1 MEKNDRNDKN
11 IGKKLDGRYE
21 IIERIGEGGMA
32 DVYRATD
39 VVDKK
44 TVAVKILKREFAEN
58 EEFLR
63 RFRNESKA
71 IAVLS
76 HPNIVKVFDVGFS
89 DRIQFIV
96 MEYIDGNTLNEYM
109 ELQGQLDWRDAVHYI
124 LQILRALQHA
134 HSKGIVHRDIKP
146 QNIMMLPD
154 GTIKVMDFGIAKFA
168 REEGKTQ
175 TDKAIGTVHYIS
187 PEQARGA
194 ATDAKSDLYS
204 VGVMFYEM
212 LTGKKPFDTDN
223 PVSIAVMHMQ
233 AEVPQPHTIRPD
245 IQVGLEEIILKA
257 MQKDP
262 KDRYQTA
269 RDMMDDIET
278 FKENQDVLFGYFPEL
293 EKRAGRSV
301 ETILAGGSSD
311 SDKTKTRAYTPV
323 NEPEEPAEAPEDYE
337 EEDYEDDEDEYE
349 EEERKSLFV
358 PIFSAVIIVVIVVA
372 AIMFSSMILDALDR
386 TRTGVTVEEMAM
398 PNLIGM
404 DYQEANMQYSE
415 YIQIVVDSTEY
426 SDFEKDKIFDQDIP
440 EGNAVKKGEKVK
452 VKVSLGARK
461 VQISDFT
468 NWDYETAKQQIQSLG
483 INIDPRYSYNDEVE
497 AGKIIST
504 DPQGPV
510 DVDPN
515 SYLIVTISRGQNKR
529 TVPVPNF
536 VGHNWEVA
544 LTEAESLGLLLEKK
558 SVTDITEEGT
568 ILSQDIKANEEVSEN
583 TVITLEVSTGVPEP
597 KDVDIAFTIPGDA
610 AGRFHITVY
619 EDGIVTLDASPFD
632 VEYASGRTKVTV
644 SGNGT
649 ADLILTLTNDA
660 TGAKAR
666 IGSFRVNFDTGSVTT
681 LSADIGKAFHD
692 VGGIAVVT
700 TDSTAATHAETT
712 TAKTWAPPVSTET
725 TTVATTETPPEPS
738 TEAPAE

>member
-1 MEKNDRNDKN
+1 MEKDRNDKN

-21 IIERIGEGGMA
+21 ITELIGEGGMA

-71 IAVLS
+71 IAVLN

-168 REEGKTQ
+168 REEGKTG

-194 ATDAKSDLYS
+194 ATDAKSDIYS

-233 AEVPQPHTIRPD
+233 AEVPQPHTIRSD

-278 FKENQDVLFGYFPEL
+278 FKENPDVVFGYFPEL
-293 EKRAGRSV
+293 AKR
-301 ETILAGGSSD
+301 LGGAAALSG
-311 SDKTKTRAYTPV
+311 DKTKTRSYTPV
-323 NEPEEPAEAPEDYE
+323 NEPEEPAAREEDPE
-337 EEDYEDDEDEYE
+337 EEDYEEDEDDDDY

-358 PIFSAVIIVVIVVA
+358 PIFSAVIIVVIVIA
-372 AIMFSSMILDALDR
+372 AIMFTSMILDALNR
-386 TRTGVTVEEMAM
+386 TRTGTLVEEMAM
-398 PNLIGM
+398 PNLVGM
-404 DYQEANMQYSE
+404 DYQEANLQYQDQ
-415 YIQIVVDSTEY
+415 IQIEVVSTEY
-426 SDFEKDKIFDQDIP
+426 SDFAKDKIFDQDIP

-461 VQISDFT
+461 VPIPDLHDWDFQ
-468 NWDYETAKQQIQSLG
+468 TAKNTLENAG
-483 INIDPRYSYNDEVE
+483 VHAEVRYAYNDEV
-497 AGKIIST
+497 GQDKIISS
-504 DPQGPV
+504 DPAGPT

-515 SYLIVTISRGQNKR
+515 SYVIITVSRGPNKK
-529 TVPVPNF
+529 TVAVPNF
-536 VGHNWEVA
+536 VGRSWEVA
-544 LTEAESLGLLLEKK
+544 LTEAESLGLLLEKNP
-558 SVTDITEEGT
+558 VNDITEEGT
-568 ILSQDIKANEEVSEN
+568 ILRQDVKATDEVTEN
-583 TVITLEVSTGVPEP
+583 TVITLDVSTGVPEP
-597 KDVDIAFTIPGDA
+597 KNVDLAFAIPLDA
-610 AGRFHITVY
+610 AGKFHITVY
-619 EDGIVTLDASPFD
+619 EDGMVALEGSSFD
-632 VEYASGRTKVTV
+632 VEYANGRTKVTV
-644 SGNGT
+644 SGNGIK
-649 ADLILTLTNDA
+649 DLILTLTNDD
-660 TGAKAR
+660 TNAKAR
-666 IGSFRVNFDTGSVTT
+666 IGSYRVNFDTQSVTT
-681 LSADIGKAFHD
+681 LSADIGKAFED
-692 VGGIAVVT
+692 VGGIVT
-700 TDSTAATHAETT
+700 TGTGITGTTHKTEETT
-712 TAKTWAPPVSTET
+712 TAKVWQTNSSS
-725 TTVATTETPPEPS
+725 TTESGS
-738 TEAPAE
+738 TTGTTATVERTTGAAE